1 MDIDLLVNDKMKKNL
16 KKKLDNGS
24 NSNSLNIIDE
34 REELINM
41 ISDKLKNYPSNILS
55 KDKDKELDNQ
65 EKELDELI
73 DNLINIC
80 IKFLILR
87 KKLI

>member
-16 KKKLDNGS
+16 KKKLDNGA
-24 NSNSLNIIDE
+24 NNNSLNIIDE

>member
-24 NSNSLNIIDE
+24 NNNSLNIIDE